1 MRNTKLLESCSQQS
15 KLDWQF
21 YLGQMQ
27 KVEALKRDK
36 IPAETL
42 MAWFNTFKARGYSNQ
57 DLEKAVGKVLT
68 AKTYGSVKI
77 DDFFIGEQLL
87 TEQEAELKTK
97 RQIDYLVRDCERMLE
112 GQSLEVLLPEVAL
125 DKKLLALA
133 VQKRLNVYYG
143 AEIDELA
150 ARVIEE
156 SVELAAESLGLKKIQ
171 FENDT
176 LAAGQRIKKKFNW

>member
-1 MRNTKLLESCSQQS
+1 MSSLVSYSQQTE
-15 KLDWQF
+15 LEWQY
-21 YLGQMQ
+21 YLSQMQ

-42 MAWFNTFKARGYSNQ
+42 MAWFNTFKARGFKND
-57 DLEKAVGKVLT
+57 DLAAAVKKVMT
-68 AKTYGSVKI
+68 AKTYGAVKI
-77 DDFFIGEQLL
+77 EDFFIGEQLL

-97 RQIDYLVRDCERMLE
+97 RQIDFLVRDCERMLE

-143 AEIDELA
+143 QEINEKA
-150 ARVIEE
+150 SEVINEA
-156 SVELAAESLGLKKIQ
+156 VEIAAEKLGLKKIKY
-171 FENDT
+171 EPDT
-176 LAAGQRIKKKFNW
+176 LSAGKRLKVKLGF